1 MPKKAITQ
9 LFLEKI
15 GPPKAGAILYW
26 DTHQPGLAL
35 RVAATGAKS
44 WKCMYRVDRRLV
56 KETLGTLAKIPKV
69 EEARRRAAASMEKA
83 RAGVNPVEERR
94 TAKTRAAA

>member
-1 MPKKAITQ
+1 MPKKTITQ

-15 GPPKAGAILYW
+15 GPPKVGAIMYW
-26 DTHQPGLAL
+26 DKRQPGLAL

-44 WKCMYRVDRRLV
+44 WKCIYRVNGKLV

-69 EEARRRAAASMEKA
+69 EEARRRAAASLEKA
-83 RAGVNPVEERR
+83 RSGVNPVAERR
-94 TAKTRAAA
+94 ASALRVA